1 MTRCDILIIGGGAAG
16 LAAAVCARMNSKNI
30 KIIVAE
36 KNDRAAKKIL
46 ATGNGRCNFT
56 NTRILPEYYYG
67 DRDFISSV
75 LESFPY
81 EKAAE
86 LFEKLGVMRRVDDEG
101 RVYPLSNMASSVAD
115 ALRLYLIEN
124 GAELV
129 TGREISAI
137 KRVSGGFE
145 TGDFYAK
152 RIIVACGGKAAPHFG
167 TDGKSYPLLTSFGH
181 TLVPPR
187 PALAAIK
194 TDTRLIKGLKGVKVM
209 AKLRI
214 GEHSDEGEVL
224 FTDYGVSGIPAMQIS
239 RFAEKGKRLFVDML
253 PQLSFDEA
261 KRELYERVRAFPK
274 RSAENIFSGIVNK
287 KIAVPMAR
295 YAGIEKMNV
304 KCESFTDENIRKC
317 AEYLKNLSLL
327 ILGTASFDEAQ
338 VTAGGVELTEFDPK
352 TMESRLQK
360 GLFAAGEILDCD
372 GICGGY
378 NLHWAWATGY
388 IAAKGAVDSLC

>member
-16 LAAAVCARMNSKNI
+16 LAAAVCARMENKKI

-36 KNDRAAKKIL
+36 KNDRAAKKLL

-56 NTRILPEYYYG
+56 NTRISPEYYYG

-75 LESFPY
+75 IESFPY
-81 EKAAE
+81 EKAVE
-86 LFEKLGVMRRVDDEG
+86 LFEKLGVMRRVDEG
-101 RVYPLSNMASSVAD
+101 RVYPLSNIASSVAD
-115 ALRLYLIEN
+115 ALRLYLKEN

-129 TGREISAI
+129 TSREVSAV
-137 KRVSGGFE
+137 KSVSGGFE
-145 TGDFYAK
+145 AGDFFAK

-194 TDTRLIKGLKGVKVM
+194 TDTRLIKGLKGVKVR

-239 RFAEKGKRLFVDML
+239 RFAEKGGRLFVDML
-253 PQLSFDEA
+253 PCLSFDETKNA
-261 KRELYERVRAFPK
+261 LYERVRAFPK
-274 RSAENIFSGIVNK
+274 RAAEDIFSGIVNK

-295 YAGIEKMNV
+295 YAGIEKMIV
-304 KCESFTDENIRKC
+304 KCESFTDKNIRKC
-317 AEYLKNLSLL
+317 AEYLKNLPLL
-327 ILGTASFDEAQ
+327 ILGTAPFDEAQ
-338 VTAGGVELTEFDPK
+338 VTAGGVKLNEFDPK

-372 GICGGY
+372 GLCGGY